1 MIELQDITFRYK
13 DSEQENSLQNI
24 NLSIPTGEVVLL
36 CGKSGCGKTTITRIL
51 NGLVPHFYE
60 GNLSGKVLIN
70 GRNIVEQPIHET
82 ARMVGSVFQNP
93 RSQFFNIDSTSE
105 VVFGCENMG
114 VAVPKIEE
122 LLSQTAHTFHI
133 ENLLGRNLF
142 QLSGGEK
149 QKIACASVSMAEPDI
164 FVLDEPTSN
173 LDWESIKNL
182 KDIISVWKK
191 QGKTI
196 VIAEHRLS
204 YLKEIVDRVIYLENG
219 RIVEDTSAKKFWM
232 TDPKDLKQRGLRSL
246 EPVIFTQDSR
256 LYTGVNNLQFCDFL
270 FHYSNGIGID
280 ISDLSVPQG
289 AIIGVIGNNGAGKTT
304 FARILCGLEKKAK
317 GQLIYAGKTLK
328 AKQRMKLCFLVM
340 QDVNHQLFTESVEE
354 EIVLGM
360 SKANGDEN
368 KQKADA
374 IMKSMDLEGLAEIH
388 PLSLSGGQKQRV
400 AIGSAISSDKEILV
414 FDEPTSGLDYHHMIE
429 VSENLKNLS
438 RMGKT
443 LFIITHDPEL
453 IAECC
458 NYFIF
463 IEKGSVAWSSP
474 YNGES
479 GERLQQFFS

>member
-1 MIELQDITFRYK
+1 M
-13 DSEQENSLQNI
+13 
-24 NLSIPTGEVVLL
+24 
-36 CGKSGCGKTTITRIL
+36 
-51 NGLVPHFYE
+51 
-60 GNLSGKVLIN
+60 
-70 GRNIVEQPIHET
+70 
-82 ARMVGSVFQNP
+82 
-93 RSQFFNIDSTSE
+93 
-105 VVFGCENMG
+105 
-114 VAVPKIEE
+114 
-122 LLSQTAHTFHI
+122 
-133 ENLLGRNLF
+133 
-142 QLSGGEK
+142 
-149 QKIACASVSMAEPDI
+149 
-164 FVLDEPTSN
+164 
-173 LDWESIKNL
+173 
-182 KDIISVWKK
+182 
-191 QGKTI
+191 
-196 VIAEHRLS
+196 S

-360 SKANGDEN
+360 SKASGDEN

>member
-36 CGKSGCGKTTITRIL
+36 CGKSGCGKTTITRLL

-70 GRNIVEQPIHET
+70 GRNIAEQPIHET

-354 EIVLGM
+354 EIVLG
-360 SKANGDEN
+360 
-368 KQKADA
+368 
-374 IMKSMDLEGLAEIH
+374 
-388 PLSLSGGQKQRV
+388 
-400 AIGSAISSDKEILV
+400 IS
-414 FDEPTSGLDYHHMIE
+414 
-429 VSENLKNLS
+429 
-438 RMGKT
+438 
-443 LFIITHDPEL
+443 
-453 IAECC
+453 
-458 NYFIF
+458 
-463 IEKGSVAWSSP
+463 
-474 YNGES
+474 
-479 GERLQQFFS
+479 

>member
-1 MIELQDITFRYK
+1 MIELQDITFHYK

-24 NLSIPTGEVVLL
+24 NLSISTGEVVLF
-36 CGKSGCGKTTITRIL
+36 CGKSGCGKTTITRLL

-60 GNLSGKVLIN
+60 GELQGKILIN
-70 GRNIVEQPIHET
+70 GRSISEQPIHET
-82 ARMVGSVFQNP
+82 ARIVGSVFQNP

-114 VAVPKIEE
+114 VTVSEIEK
-122 LLSQTAHTFHI
+122 LLSRTVHAFQI
-133 ENLLGRNLF
+133 ETLLGRNIF

-149 QKIACASVSMAEPDI
+149 QKIACASVSMTNPDI

-173 LDWESIKNL
+173 LDWKSIINL
-182 KDIISVWKK
+182 KDIISTWKK

-196 VIAEHRLS
+196 VISEHRLS
-204 YLKEIVDRVIYLENG
+204 YLKGIVDRVIYLEDG
-219 RIVEDTSAKKFWM
+219 KVIEDIPAEKFWM
-232 TDPKDLKQRGLRSL
+232 INSNNLKQRGLRSL
-246 EPVIFTQDSR
+246 EPVVFAKKNR
-256 LYTGVNNLQFCDFL
+256 LYSVADNLQFCDFS
-270 FHYSNGIGID
+270 FHYSKNMGID

-289 AIIGVIGNNGAGKTT
+289 SIIGVIGNNGAGKTT
-304 FARILCGLEKKAK
+304 FARVLCGLEKKAK
-317 GQLIYAGKTLK
+317 GQLIYNNKTLN

-354 EIVLGM
+354 EIILGM
-360 SKANGDEN
+360 SKVNGDEN
-368 KQKADA
+368 KQRAEH
-374 IMKSMDLEGLAEIH
+374 IMKSMDLAELAEIH

-438 RMGKT
+438 KMRKT

-453 IAECC
+453 IDECC
-458 NYFIF
+458 NYLIF
-463 IEKGSVAWSSP
+463 IEEGSVAWSSP
-474 YNGES
+474 YNEES
-479 GERLQQFFS
+479 CRHLQQFFS